1 MSHLLKQCIN
11 FTNQI
16 FNINYHKSLISR
28 YNLTANKNIT
38 CLNYN
43 KKKRMAN
50 SFRHLKSD
58 IASIQALNVF

>member
-43 KKKRMAN
+43 KKKEWQIP
-50 SFRHLKSD
+50 LD
-58 IASIQALNVF
+58 ILRVILLQYKH